1 VPKAGSP
8 SARPSRPWDLSVVVL
23 LAANAIP
30 LIGVLFWGWDAGR
43 IVFLYWFE
51 NVVVGAIN
59 VLKIIGA
66 RGSALPRM
74 AEESSGAEAAGL
86 ATMQRAPKAFLV
98 PFFVVHY
105 GMFTLVH
112 GIFLFAFF
120 GREGGISGS
129 GGDPFAGVSDLVSRV
144 FSDGGGWAAV
154 ALIASHLYS
163 FGANYVAGGEW
174 RSKSPSQLMVAP
186 YGRVV
191 VLHLAIL
198 FGGMAVQL
206 LGNPMP
212 LLLLL
217 VGGKTVLDLMLHW
230 RSHRVEPS
238 AT

>member
-1 VPKAGSP
+1 MQQPRSP
-8 SARPSRPWDLSVVVL
+8 SAPPSRSWDLSVVAL

-30 LIGVLFWGWDAGR
+30 VVGVLFWGWDAGR

-51 NVVVGAIN
+51 NVVVGAVN

-66 RGSALPRM
+66 EGSDPPPTVG
-74 AEESSGAEAAGL
+74 EPSGVEARNL
-86 ATMQRAPKAFLV
+86 RKLQQAPKALLV
-98 PFFVVHY
+98 PFFIVHY

-112 GIFLFAFF
+112 GIFLFVFF
-120 GREGGISGS
+120 ASADGVHGL
-129 GGDPFAGVSDLVSRV
+129 GGDPFAGASDLVSRV
-144 FSDGGGWAAV
+144 LSDGGLWAAI

-163 FGANYVAGGEW
+163 FGANYVVGGEW
-174 RSKSPSQLMVAP
+174 RQKSPSQVMMAP

-191 VLHLAIL
+191 ALHLAIL

-217 VGGKTVLDLMLHW
+217 VGGKTVLDLVLHW
-230 RSHRVEPS
+230 RSHRTEPS
-238 AT
+238 AS